1 MWGFISIFRDY
12 KRAVLA
18 LMALSVAAL
27 YGAAVAYPVDRPERA
42 VRAWVALPQVT
53 PEFEV
58 LPPDVPV
65 APQLEVTSV
74 NDLHHALEALGFGLK
89 PVRRGNVRVPRLFV
103 GNLPADFDATMVVA
117 ERKQAFIRMVLPL
130 ILKANEDVLTERRR
144 LIDLEG
150 RVSSGLEI
158 SESAHAWLEAL
169 AEKYRAAPNDFVTL
183 LRRVD
188 AVSPTLALA
197 QSIEESGWGRSRFAS
212 EGNALYGQRVWSQGG
227 GFVPAERGES
237 ETFEVRAFGS
247 LLESVQSYVV
257 NLNRHYA
264 YEDYRAMRALMRAH
278 DTELDGLRLAT
289 TLANYSERRGAYV
302 DALSGLIVSN
312 RLDQFEDVQLSN
324 APIDPADTRLAAR

>member
-27 YGAAVAYPVDRPERA
+27 YGAAAACPVDRPERA

-53 PEFEV
+53 PEFEA
-58 LPPDVPV
+58 LLPDVSA

-74 NDLHHALEALGFGLK
+74 SEPHQALEALDFGLK
-89 PVRRGNVRVPRLFV
+89 SVRRGNARVPRLFV
-103 GNLPADFDATMVVA
+103 GNLPADFDTTMVVA

-130 ILKANEDVLTERRR
+130 ILKANEDVLAERHR

-150 RVSSGLEI
+150 RVSSGLEM
-158 SESAHAWLEAL
+158 SESAHAWLAAL
-169 AEKYRAAPNDFVTL
+169 AEKYSAAPNDFVTL

-188 AVSPTLALA
+188 AVLPTLALA
-197 QSIEESGWGRSRFAS
+197 QSIEESGWGRSRFAR
-212 EGNALYGQRVWSQGG
+212 EGNALYGQRVWRQGA
-227 GFVPAERGES
+227 GFVPEERGES

-264 YEDYRAMRALMRAH
+264 YEDYRAMRARMRAH
-278 DTELDGLRLAT
+278 DTEFDGLWLAT

-302 DALSGLIVSN
+302 DALTRLIVSN
-312 RLDQFEDVQLSN
+312 RLDQFEGVKLSN
-324 APIDPADTRLAAR
+324 APIDPADTRLAPR